1 MTQHVFDGR
10 IPWLNGRQKY
20 IGSSDAPAIFGEGY
34 SGESI
39 STVWADKCGFEGKRF
54 TDSDLA
60 LMNEGAIGE
69 KYVLEMFANR
79 HPELKVKRKENP
91 FAFYVSSKYPY
102 LCASLDCE
110 AYAGEKMMPVE
121 AKVVRHQGEEW
132 RDGGCP
138 TKYVIQVQHQML
150 VTETERACVCVLLY
164 GEYQERWIEKD
175 EEFIELAMP
184 LYEKFWQHVLDRTP
198 PPDDSPAAYVCRR
211 IETNFGTA
219 KRLGKRGSDVL
230 RTFFSLR
237 EESDKL
243 ERKINAVKAE
253 LAEFAAGAEY
263 LVMDDQTAVKLGK
276 RSIEKKP
283 RLPKGITIV

>member
-1 MTQHVFDGR
+1 MAQQVFDGR
-10 IPWLNGRQKY
+10 IPWLNGRKKY

-54 TDSDLA
+54 SEADIA

-79 HPELKVKRKENP
+79 HPDLKVKRKDNP
-91 FAFYVSSKYPY
+91 FAFYVSPEYPF

-110 AYAGEKMMPVE
+110 AYCQDELIPVE
-121 AKVVRHQGEEW
+121 AKVIRHHGQEW

-138 TKYVIQVQHQML
+138 AKYVIQVQHQML
-150 VTETERACVCVLLY
+150 VTGAKRACVCVLLF

-175 EEFIELAMP
+175 EEFLELAIP
-184 LYEKFWQHVLDRTP
+184 LYHRFWQHVLDRTP
-198 PPDDSPAAYVCRR
+198 PPDDSPAAYTCRR
-211 IETNFGTA
+211 IETNFGIA
-219 KRLGKRGSDVL
+219 KRLGKRGSDTI

-237 EESDKL
+237 EEMNKL
-243 ERKINAVKAE
+243 ERKLNTVKAE

-263 LVMDDQTAVKLGK
+263 VLLDDQTPVKLGK
-276 RSIEKKP
+276 RSIEKKNS
-283 RLPKGITIV
+283 LPPGVKIV